1 MQDGFSEPRRV
12 CIYASSGEENSYG
25 AEDLRRNLL
34 FYISN
39 PFSLKI
45 VCKVV
50 FVSPD
55 AYYGTRVR
63 VRKSRMVRKIYA
75 VFYLKYISNPFSVK
89 IWCKTGFRKPRR
101 VCIYASSGEQKPHR
115 AEDLRCNFWFYIS
128 MPFSLKIVYKVVFVN
143 PDAYYGTRVRVNKS
157 RIVRKIY
164 AKPSFFAI
172 SAVFNSSNLDT
183 PFSCMVTPYSTS
195 ASSMVPRRWVIKMNW
210 VFLVIRRTY

>member
-1 MQDGFSEPRRV
+1 M
-12 CIYASSGEENSYG
+12 
-25 AEDLRRNLL
+25 
-34 FYISN
+34 

-50 FVSPD
+50 FVNPD
-55 AYYGTRVR
+55 TYVYAQDR
-63 VRKSRMVRKIYA
+63 VRKSRIVPKIYA
-75 VFYLKYISNPFSVK
+75 TFYLKYISNPFSVK
-89 IWCKTGFRKPRR
+89 IWCKTGFP
-101 VCIYASSGEQKPHR
+101 S
-115 AEDLRCNFWFYIS
+115 
-128 MPFSLKIVYKVVFVN
+128 
-143 PDAYYGTRVRVNKS
+143 PDAYYGTRVWVNKS

>member
-1 MQDGFSEPRRV
+1 
-12 CIYASSGEENSYG
+12 
-25 AEDLRRNLL
+25 
-34 FYISN
+34 
-39 PFSLKI
+39 
-45 VCKVV
+45 
-50 FVSPD
+50 
-55 AYYGTRVR
+55 
-63 VRKSRMVRKIYA
+63 MVRKIYA
-75 VFYLKYISNPFSVK
+75 AFYLKYISNPFSVK

-101 VCIYASSGEQKPHR
+101 VCIYASLGEGNSYG

-128 MPFSLKIVYKVVFVN
+128 TPFSLKIVYKVVFAN
-143 PDAYYGTRVRVNKS
+143 PDAYVYTRVRVNKS
-157 RIVRKIY
+157 RMVRKIY

>member
-1 MQDGFSEPRRV
+1 M
-12 CIYASSGEENSYG
+12 
-25 AEDLRRNLL
+25 
-34 FYISN
+34 N
-39 PFSLKI
+39 P
-45 VCKVV
+45 
-50 FVSPD
+50 D
-55 AYYGTRVR
+55 TYHGTQVR
-63 VRKSRMVRKIYA
+63 VRKIHIVPKIYA

-101 VCIYASSGEQKPHR
+101 VLRYASSGEQKPHCAQDLR
-115 AEDLRCNFWFYIS
+115 CNFWFYISITFSVDLVQGGFCESRRVCIYASLGEGNSYGTEDLRCNFWFYIS
-128 MPFSLKIVYKVVFVN
+128 MPFSLKIVCKVVFVN
-143 PDAYYGTRVRVNKS
+143 PDAYVYTRVRVNKS

>member
-12 CIYASSGEENSYG
+12 LRYASSGEGNSYG
-25 AEDLRRNLL
+25 
-34 FYISN
+34 
-39 PFSLKI
+39 
-45 VCKVV
+45 
-50 FVSPD
+50 
-55 AYYGTRVR
+55 
-63 VRKSRMVRKIYA
+63 
-75 VFYLKYISNPFSVK
+75 
-89 IWCKTGFRKPRR
+89 
-101 VCIYASSGEQKPHR
+101 

-128 MPFSLKIVYKVVFVN
+128 MPFSLKIVCKVVFVN
-143 PDAYYGTRVRVNKS
+143 PDAYVYTRVRVNKS
-157 RIVRKIY
+157 RMVRKIYAAFYLKYISNPFSVKIWCKTGFPSPDAYYGTQVRVRKIRMAPKIY

>member
-1 MQDGFSEPRRV
+1 MVFVSPDAYYGTQVWVNKSRIMPK
-12 CIYASSGEENSYG
+12 IYAAFY
-25 AEDLRRNLL
+25 LK
-34 FYISN
+34 YISN

-45 VCKVV
+45 VYKVV

-55 AYYGTRVR
+55 AYYGTQVR
-63 VRKSRMVRKIYA
+63 VRKIRMA
-75 VFYLKYISNPFSVK
+75 P
-89 IWCKTGFRKPRR
+89 
-101 VCIYASSGEQKPHR
+101 
-115 AEDLRCNFWFYIS
+115 
-128 MPFSLKIVYKVVFVN
+128 
-143 PDAYYGTRVRVNKS
+143 
-157 RIVRKIY
+157 KIY

>member
-1 MQDGFSEPRRV
+1 M
-12 CIYASSGEENSYG
+12 
-25 AEDLRRNLL
+25 
-34 FYISN
+34 
-39 PFSLKI
+39 
-45 VCKVV
+45 
-50 FVSPD
+50 SPD
-55 AYYGTRVR
+55 AYYGTQVR
-63 VRKSRMVRKIYA
+63 ANKSCIVRKIYA
-75 VFYLKYISNPFSVK
+75 IFYLKYISNSFSVK
-89 IWCKTGFRKPRR
+89 IWCKTGFRKLRR
-101 VCIYASSGEQKPHR
+101 VCIYASLGEGNSYG

-157 RIVRKIY
+157 RIVRKIYAAFYLKYISNPFSVKIWCKTGFPSPDAYYGTQVRVRKIRMAPKIY

>member
-1 MQDGFSEPRRV
+1 MVRK
-12 CIYASSGEENSYG
+12 IYAAFY
-25 AEDLRRNLL
+25 LK
-34 FYISN
+34 YISN

-45 VCKVV
+45 VYKVV
-50 FVSPD
+50 FVNPD
-55 AYYGTRVR
+55 ADAYTRVR
-63 VRKSRMVRKIYA
+63 VRKIRIVPKIYA
-75 VFYLKYISNPFSVK
+75 VFCLNYIAMPFSVK

-101 VCIYASSGEQKPHR
+101 VCIYASSGEENSYG

-143 PDAYYGTRVRVNKS
+143 PDAYYGTRVWVNKS